1 MKELVIDKAGKLG
14 IHLTD
19 EQADRFVR
27 YYELLIE
34 WNEKVNLTAVTE
46 KDEVAVKHFE
56 DSLAL
61 VMLRDN
67 DIVKRIVKGE
77 SVKLIDIG
85 TGAGFPGLPLKIAF
99 PNIKLTLLD
108 SLNKRINFL
117 NEVVN
122 ELGLKDVETLHGRAE
137 DFAKPG
143 EGREKYDL
151 AVSRAVANMSS
162 LSEYCIPYVK
172 KGGYFIAYKSEEYAK
187 GPEKEEAMK
196 ADLYLLAAITY
207 CEAGV
212 EPYEGQ
218 LAVANVVLNRLHS
231 GRYGSTLEDVIYAPY
246 QFTGCKL
253 SSFSWALQTGGSD
266 SCLQAARETISGDL
280 WVFSQLRWNLPLCI

>member
-1 MKELVIDKAGKLG
+1 MKELVTDKAGKLG

-196 ADLYLLAAITY
+196 AIKVFGGELTEVKEYRLPDSDL
-207 CEAGV
+207 
-212 EPYEGQ
+212 
-218 LAVANVVLNRLHS
+218 
-231 GRYGSTLEDVIYAPY
+231 
-246 QFTGCKL
+246 F
-253 SSFSWALQTGGSD
+253 
-266 SCLQAARETISGDL
+266 
-280 WVFSQLRWNLPLCI
+280 

>member
-27 YYELLIE
+27 YYELLVE
-34 WNEKVNLTAVTE
+34 WNEKINLTAVTE

-67 DIVKRIVKGE
+67 DIVKRIIKGE

-196 ADLYLLAAITY
+196 AIKVFGGELTEVKEYRLPDSDLFRCFAVVKKKEPTPKKYPRK
-207 CEAGV
+207 AGT
-212 EPYEGQ
+212 P
-218 LAVANVVLNRLHS
+218 
-231 GRYGSTLEDVIYAPY
+231 TKDPI
-246 QFTGCKL
+246 K
-253 SSFSWALQTGGSD
+253 
-266 SCLQAARETISGDL
+266 I
-280 WVFSQLRWNLPLCI
+280 